1 MQDYTGDTD
10 SLKSATLLT
19 QENLFPPGKDADL

>member
-10 SLKSATLLT
+10 ILKSAPLLT
-19 QENLFPPGKDADL
+19 QEHLFPPGKDAKL